1 MDRLLDPE
9 MHIIVDELA
18 DYHSLLLGSYK
29 EKQTKTCCLYT
40 QYGLGGLRL
49 PLLHEALL
57 ASILEC
63 IACLCWLLNK
73 VGWIPQHATLCA
85 FGLL

>member
-1 MDRLLDPE
+1 VLNIAIYLPASVSDWCDSCKVCLQVSLSADGQAARPE

-40 QYGLGGLRL
+40 QLWVGRAS
-49 PLLHEALL
+49 PTL
-57 ASILEC
+57 AS
-63 IACLCWLLNK
+63 
-73 VGWIPQHATLCA
+73 
-85 FGLL
+85 